1 LGRMKDEEYM
11 QSALDEARK
20 AFDSD
25 EVPVGALVVMD
36 GEILSRAHNLV
47 ESLQDPTAHAEVLA
61 IREATA
67 RTGNR
72 RLEGA
77 TLYVTKE
84 PCPMCAGAIVNAR
97 VSRVV
102 YGCRDEKGGAAG
114 SLYRIPSDAR
124 LNHRA
129 EVVPE
134 VLSAESAGL
143 LRSFFRGKR
152 NGSGSAVAEPA

>member
-1 LGRMKDEEYM
+1 MKDEEYM

-61 IREATA
+61 IREAAA

-102 YGCRDEKGGAAG
+102 YGCRDGKGGAAG
-114 SLYRIPSDAR
+114 SLYLIPSDAR